1 MPILTLRCVV
11 GAVGAVTLV
20 LAGSAQAHITLE
32 QRSAVAAS
40 TYKAVF
46 RVGHGCAGSAT
57 RAIIVQV
64 PAGVSH
70 AQPMPKAGWTLEL
83 TPPSGDPTQIVWR
96 GGPLPDAHYDEFVL
110 RAKLPAEPGALW
122 WRVQQQCE
130 NGQVDWV
137 DVPAQGTDTRGL
149 KSPAALLQVLP
160 AAAPAAASPATG
172 APGNAAATPHT
183 HAH

>member
-1 MPILTLRCVV
+1 MPVLNLRWICRATSAATL
-11 GAVGAVTLV
+11 A
-20 LAGSAQAHITLE
+20 LAGAAQAHITLE
-32 QRSAVAAS
+32 QPTATAGS

-57 RAIIVQV
+57 RALIVYL

-70 AQPMPKAGWTLEL
+70 AQPMPKPGWTLEQQ
-83 TPPSGDPTQIVWR
+83 PASGEPAQIAWR
-96 GGPLPDAHYDEFVL
+96 GGALPDAQYDEFVL

-122 WRVQQQCE
+122 WRVQQLCD
-130 NGQVDWV
+130 NGETDWAN
-137 DVPAQGTDTRGL
+137 VPAAGIDTRGL

-160 AAAPAAASPATG
+160 AAATTTATPAAAPA
-172 APGNAAATPHT
+172 AHV